1 MKKHPNQNIL
11 FIVILIGFIFFMLN
25 YDNLNP
31 IKKLIEGNTD
41 NESEEVKKLEN
52 EIKESLDKV
61 INAAEKGSNT
71 KVSWK
76 HFILPSEKVMQK
88 LYSKNMQN
96 LVY

>member
-41 NESEEVKKLEN
+41 NESEEVKN
-52 EIKESLDKV
+52 
-61 INAAEKGSNT
+61 
-71 KVSWK
+71 
-76 HFILPSEKVMQK
+76 
-88 LYSKNMQN
+88 
-96 LVY
+96 